1 MHRLLVTYPAPAD
14 ASAFLDYY
22 VNTHVPLARRLPGLR
37 DHRWFLPKALGP
49 GHPPNFLHFEA
60 DFDSEADLM
69 AALQS
74 PIGAQVAADVPNYSP
89 GGATLVHYDVATP
102 SS

>member
-1 MHRLLVTYPAPAD
+1 MHRLLVTYPAPAN

-37 DHRWFLPKALGP
+37 GSRWFLPQALGP
-49 GHPPNFLHFEA
+49 GQSPNFLHFEA
-60 DFDSEADLM
+60 DFDNESDLL

-74 PIGAQVAADVPNYSP
+74 PIGALVAADVPNYSP
-89 GGATLVHYDVATP
+89 AGATLVHYDVA

>member
-1 MHRLLVTYPAPAD
+1 MHRLLVTYPSPPD
-14 ASAFLDYY
+14 ANAFLDYY
-22 VNTHVPLARRLPGLR
+22 VNTHVPLARRWPGLR
-37 DHRWFLPKALGP
+37 GCRWFLPQALGQ
-49 GHPPNFLHFEA
+49 GTPPNFLHFEA

-74 PIGAQVAADVPNYSP
+74 PMGAQVAADVPNYSP
-89 GGATLVHYDVATP
+89 AGATLVHYDVA